1 MRSATQTTKKFAR
14 GWAPPFRPGP
24 GDAACAF
31 GCVALLLALVPAAAQ
46 QTDVVVP
53 GVSDAADSVTVVAG
67 PEYEA
72 EGWRA
77 RFFGEEHRAL
87 WTAPVRVP
95 VLDLDRF
102 AGGLTPLRRGGGRQT
117 KVLHLTGADGRR
129 YVFRSVNKDPALAEE
144 RDLHDTWIAD
154 VIHDQTSSLLP
165 AGAAVADA
173 LLDAAGVLHAVPHL
187 VVLPDSPEL
196 GEYRDEFGGLLGMI
210 EVRPNE
216 GENDTPGFAGSTR
229 VSGTAAFLEDLED
242 SPNNRVDARAFL
254 TARLMDIFL
263 GDWDRHADNW
273 RWARF
278 DRGDELDVWV
288 PIPRD
293 RDYVFVNYDGL
304 FMKVGRSFYP
314 KGVQFE
320 EEYDHLPGLLIAGQA
335 LDRRLLAELPRSVW
349 DSVTT
354 TLQARLTDARID
366 QAVRRLPPEYY
377 AVQGP
382 ELARIL
388 KARRAGLS
396 EAADYYYN
404 LLAGRVDVHASDK
417 RDYALVERQPS
428 GLVDVRLYRIDKDTD
443 APRPTPY
450 FQRTLRPSETDEVRV
465 YLHGDDD
472 VALVRGPAR
481 GKITVRVIGGGGD
494 DVLVDSSTAT
504 GSGRRTAFYDDRGH
518 NRFVRARGTVV
529 DTRDYEAP
537 ADTFGVSDTG
547 FRDWG
552 SSASWAP
559 WLWYTGEA
567 GLIAGARRVYTRYG
581 FRQEPY
587 SRRQSIGAAYGFG
600 AQGFAV
606 EYLGDF
612 RYVNSPLGLWLH
624 ARASQFES
632 QRFFGFGNSSTLDQ
646 GESFYVVPSDQVLV
660 ESLLNW
666 RPTEQLRVGG
676 GPLAK
681 YTGREVRP
689 GTPLAELDAYGR
701 DRFGQVGAQ
710 ADVEYDTRDDEGL
723 PTRGFRIRAHGAAYP
738 PAWDVEETFG
748 TANAEASTYLTL
760 PARWA
765 PTLALRVGGQ
775 RVWGRFP
782 VHEAAFLGGSRTLR
796 GYSSFRFAGDAA
808 LYGTAELRSAPVRA
822 NLHVIRGDLGAFLL
836 TDAGRVYRDGLSD
849 GAWHAAAGAGAYFS
863 FQINGARSTFSA
875 YYAYGDRGRLYAR
888 LGLPF

>member
-1 MRSATQTTKKFAR
+1 MLA
-14 GWAPPFRPGP
+14 G
-24 GDAACAF
+24 
-31 GCVALLLALVPAAAQ
+31 ALFLALAPAAAQ
-46 QTDVVVP
+46 QTVAVP
-53 GVSDAADSVTVVAG
+53 GVDDAADSVTIIAG

-72 EGWRA
+72 EGWRE
-77 RFFGEEHRAL
+77 RFLGEDHRAL
-87 WTAPVRVP
+87 WTTPVRVP
-95 VLDLDRF
+95 VLNLNRF
-102 AGGLTPLRRGGGRQT
+102 ADGLTPLRRGGGLQT

-144 RDLHDTWIAD
+144 RDLEDTWVAEI
-154 VIHDQTSSLLP
+154 IHDQVSALLP
-165 AGAAVADA
+165 AGAAVSDA
-173 LLDAAGVLHAVPHL
+173 LLDAAGVLHASPRL
-187 VVLPDSPEL
+187 VVLPDSPAL
-196 GEYRDEFGGLLGMI
+196 GEHREEFGGLLGMI
-210 EVRPNE
+210 EVRPDE
-216 GENDTPGFAGSTR
+216 GEDDTPGFAGSTR
-229 VSGTAAFLEDLED
+229 VSGTEAFLKDLED

-254 TARLMDIFL
+254 TARLMDIYL

-278 DRGDELDVWV
+278 DRGDLDVWV
-288 PIPRD
+288 PVPRD
-293 RDYVFVNYDGL
+293 RDYVFVNYDGI
-304 FMKVGRSFYP
+304 FMKVGRAFYP
-314 KGVQFE
+314 KAVQFGE
-320 EEYDHLPGLLIAGQA
+320 DYDHLPGLLITGQA
-335 LDRRLLAELPRSVW
+335 LDRRLLSELPRPVW
-349 DSVTT
+349 DSVATA
-354 TLQARLTDARID
+354 LQARLTDARIEA
-366 QAVRRLPPEYY
+366 AVRRLPPEYY

-388 KARRAGLS
+388 KARRAGLA
-396 EAADYYYN
+396 EAAEFYYD
-404 LLAGRVDVHASDK
+404 LLAGDVDVHASDK
-417 RDYALVERQPS
+417 RDYALVDRQPN

-450 FQRTLRPSETDEVRV
+450 FQRTLRPSETEEVRL
-465 YLHGDDD
+465 YLHGGDD

-481 GKITVRVIGGGGD
+481 GKITVRIIGGGGD

-504 GSGRRTAFYDDRGH
+504 GSGRRTAFYDERGD
-518 NRFVRARGTVV
+518 NRFARARGTVV

-567 GLIAGARRVYTRYG
+567 GIIAGVRRVYTHYG

-606 EYLGDF
+606 EYIGDF

-624 ARASQFES
+624 ARASQFDS
-632 QRFFGFGNSSTLDQ
+632 QRFFGFGNTSTLEQ
-646 GESFYVVPSDQVLV
+646 GDDFYVVPGDQLLV

-666 RPTEQLRVGG
+666 RPMERVRVGG

-681 YTGREVRP
+681 YTHREVRP
-689 GTPLAELDAYGR
+689 GTPVSELDTYGR
-701 DRFGQVGAQ
+701 DQFGQVGAQ
-710 ADVEYDTRDDEGL
+710 ADMEYDTRDDEGL
-723 PTRGFRIRAHGAAYP
+723 PKRGFRFRAQGAAYP
-738 PAWDVEETFG
+738 PVWDVEELFG

-760 PARWA
+760 PVERG

-782 VHEAAFLGGSRTLR
+782 VHEAAFLGGSRTVR

-808 LYGTAELRSAPVRA
+808 VYGTAELRSAPVRA
-822 NLHVIRGDLGAFLL
+822 NLRVIRGDLGGFALA
-836 TDAGRVYRDGLSD
+836 DAGRVYRESASD
-849 GAWHAAAGAGAYFS
+849 GDWHAAFGGGAYFS
-863 FQINGARSTFSA
+863 FQLKGARSTFSA
-875 YYAYGDRGRLYAR
+875 FYAYGDKGRLYVQ